1 LKKIILTTIAV
12 NKRTKAGKMLLELAK
27 LLSENSKGVVIQE
40 DNKTPYDPEFVAMIK
55 KAETSKN
62 RTRINPKKIWEN
74 I

>member
-1 LKKIILTTIAV
+1 MTTIAV

-40 DNKTPYDPEFVAMIK
+40 DDKSPYDPEFVAMIK